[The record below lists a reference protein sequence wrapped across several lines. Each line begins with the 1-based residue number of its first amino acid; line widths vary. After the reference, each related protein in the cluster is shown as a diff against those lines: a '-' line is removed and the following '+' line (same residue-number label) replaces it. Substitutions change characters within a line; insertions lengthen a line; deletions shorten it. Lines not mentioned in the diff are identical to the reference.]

1 MEGEHM
7 IHEVI
12 VEGFV
17 LQVDVTHCENNPP
30 QPNNRDSDWDCLG
43 TRELEYQL
51 LSGITYDS
59 AGIRM
64 DCSGWD
70 LREAS
75 RLHDA
80 QIRTALWR
88 EIDSSLFRQR
98 WAA

>member
-1 MEGEHM
+1 M

-17 LQVDVTHCENNPP
+17 LQVDVTHCENSPP
-30 QPNNRDSDWDCLG
+30 QPNNRDSDSDSDWDCMG
-43 TRELEYQL
+43 TRELEYKL

-59 AGIRM
+59 NGVRI

-70 LREAS
+70 LREAA

-80 QIRTALWR
+80 QISTALWY
-88 EIDSSLFRQR
+88 EIDVGVFRQR